1 MFDDTSDSQL
11 NPYPWYAEKRESTP
25 VNYNAETGMWS
36 VFSYQ
41 DVQRVLSEHATFSSN
56 YMGGGPLSES
66 LIGMDP
72 PRHRQLR
79 NIVTQA
85 FTPRTVAQLVPRIT
99 EIVNDLLGQA
109 IPRGKMDVI
118 DDLAYPLPITVI
130 AELLGVPAEDRALFR
145 RWSNAIVSTSAVVGL
160 DPETEMGEYF
170 LRMIKRRREEPK
182 DDLIS
187 ALLAAQIDDEHL
199 SITEVLGFCFL
210 LLVAGNETTTNLI
223 GNALLCL
230 DTYPEVWKQLHAEP
244 ALAPAVVEEVL
255 RYLSPVQSMFR
266 LTTSETTIGD
276 QIIPAHKMV
285 LAWIGSANR
294 DEQQFPDTDTFNI
307 RRTPNRHIAFG
318 HGIHFCLGAP
328 LARLETKIV
337 LEALLER
344 FSEIQRV
351 QNAPLQRTDSFFL
364 YGLKHIPIT
373 FTPN

>member
-1 MFDDTSDSQL
+1 MFSDTSDSQL
-11 NPYPWYAEKRESTP
+11 NPYPWYAEKRESAP
-25 VNYNAETGMWS
+25 VSYNAETGMWS
-36 VFSYQ
+36 VFDYQ

-99 EIVNDLLGQA
+99 EIVNDLLDQA
-109 IPRGKMDVI
+109 IPRGKMDVV

-130 AELLGVPAEDRALFR
+130 AELLGVPAEDRDLFR

-230 DTYPEVWKQLHAEP
+230 DSYPEARKQLRAEP

-276 QIIPAHKMV
+276 QVIPAHKMV

-294 DEQQFPDTDTFNI
+294 DEQQFPDADTFDI

-351 QNAPLQRTDSFFL
+351 QNVPLQRTDSFFL

>member
-1 MFDDTSDSQL
+1 
-11 NPYPWYAEKRESTP
+11 
-25 VNYNAETGMWS
+25 
-36 VFSYQ
+36 
-41 DVQRVLSEHATFSSN
+41 
-56 YMGGGPLSES
+56 
-66 LIGMDP
+66 
-72 PRHRQLR
+72 
-79 NIVTQA
+79 
-85 FTPRTVAQLVPRIT
+85 
-99 EIVNDLLGQA
+99 
-109 IPRGKMDVI
+109 MDVV

-130 AELLGVPAEDRALFR
+130 AELLGVPAEDRDLFR
-145 RWSNAIVSTSAVVGL
+145 RWSNAIVSTPAVVGL

-170 LRMIKRRREEPK
+170 LRMIKQRREEPK

-199 SITEVLGFCFL
+199 SVTEVLGFCFL

-230 DTYPEVWKQLHAEP
+230 DSYPEVWKQLRAEP
-244 ALAPAVVEEVL
+244 ALASAAVEEVL

-276 QIIPAHKMV
+276 QVIPAHKMV
-285 LAWIGSANR
+285 LAWIASANR
-294 DEQQFPDTDTFNI
+294 DEQQFPDAGTFDI

-328 LARLETKIV
+328 LARLETKIA

-351 QNAPLQRTDSFFL
+351 QNVPLQRTDSFFL

>member
-1 MFDDTSDSQL
+1 MFGDTSDSQL
-11 NPYPWYAEKRESTP
+11 NPYPWYAKKRESSP
-25 VNYNAETGMWS
+25 INYNAETGMWS
-36 VFSYQ
+36 VFSYR

-56 YMGGGPLSES
+56 YMGSGPLSES

-99 EIVNDLLGQA
+99 EIVNDLLDQA
-109 IPRGKMDVI
+109 IPRGKMDVV

-130 AELLGVPAEDRALFR
+130 AELLGVPAEDRDLFR

-230 DTYPEVWKQLHAEP
+230 DSYPEAWKQLRAEP

-276 QIIPAHKMV
+276 QVIPAHKMV
-285 LAWIGSANR
+285 LAWIASANR
-294 DEQQFPDTDTFNI
+294 DEQQFPDADTFDI

-351 QNAPLQRTDSFFL
+351 QNVPLQRTDSFFL
-364 YGLKHIPIT
+364 YGLKHVPIT

>member
-1 MFDDTSDSQL
+1 MFGDTNDSQL
-11 NPYPWYAEKRESTP
+11 NPYPWYEEKRESSP

-56 YMGGGPLSES
+56 YMGGGALSES

-85 FTPRTVAQLVPRIT
+85 FTPRTVARLVPRIT
-99 EIVNDLLGQA
+99 AIVNGLLDQA
-109 IPRGKMDVI
+109 IPRGKMDVV

-130 AELLGVPAEDRALFR
+130 AELLGVPSEDRNLFR

-199 SITEVLGFCFL
+199 SVTEVLGFCFL

-223 GNALLCL
+223 GNAMLCL
-230 DTYPEVWKQLHAEP
+230 DSYPQTWKQLRAEP
-244 ALAPAVVEEVL
+244 ALAPAAVEEVL

-276 QIIPAHKMV
+276 RVIPAHKMV
-285 LAWIGSANR
+285 LAWIASANR
-294 DEQQFPDTDTFNI
+294 DEQQFPDADTFDI

-351 QNAPLQRTDSFFL
+351 QNVPLQRTDSFFL

>member
-1 MFDDTSDSQL
+1 
-11 NPYPWYAEKRESTP
+11 
-25 VNYNAETGMWS
+25 
-36 VFSYQ
+36 
-41 DVQRVLSEHATFSSN
+41 
-56 YMGGGPLSES
+56 
-66 LIGMDP
+66 
-72 PRHRQLR
+72 
-79 NIVTQA
+79 
-85 FTPRTVAQLVPRIT
+85 
-99 EIVNDLLGQA
+99 
-109 IPRGKMDVI
+109 
-118 DDLAYPLPITVI
+118 
-130 AELLGVPAEDRALFR
+130 
-145 RWSNAIVSTSAVVGL
+145 
-160 DPETEMGEYF
+160 
-170 LRMIKRRREEPK
+170 REEPK

-199 SITEVLGFCFL
+199 SVTEVLGFCFL

-223 GNALLCL
+223 GNAMLCL
-230 DTYPEVWKQLHAEP
+230 DSYPQTWKQLRAEP
-244 ALAPAVVEEVL
+244 ALAPAAVEEVL

-276 QIIPAHKMV
+276 RVIPAHKMV
-285 LAWIGSANR
+285 LAWIASANR
-294 DEQQFPDTDTFNI
+294 DEQQFPDADTFDI

-351 QNAPLQRTDSFFL
+351 QNVPLQRTDSFFL

>member
-1 MFDDTSDSQL
+1 MFGDTSDSQL
-11 NPYPWYAEKRESTP
+11 NPYPWYAEKRESAP
-25 VNYNAETGMWS
+25 VSYNSETGMWS
-36 VFSYQ
+36 VFDYQ

-99 EIVNDLLGQA
+99 EIVNNLLDQA
-109 IPRGKMDVI
+109 IPRGKMDVV

-130 AELLGVPAEDRALFR
+130 AELLGVPTEDRDLFR

-187 ALLAAQIDDEHL
+187 ALLAAQINDEHL

-230 DTYPEVWKQLHAEP
+230 DSYAEAWKQLRAEP

-266 LTTSETTIGD
+266 LTTSETTIGE
-276 QIIPAHKMV
+276 QVIPAHKMV

-294 DEQQFPDTDTFNI
+294 DEQQFPDADTFDI

-351 QNAPLQRTDSFFL
+351 QNVPLQRTDSFFL
-364 YGLKHIPIT
+364 YGLRHIPVT
-373 FTPN
+373 FKPN

>member
-79 NIVTQA
+79 NIVTQS

-294 DEQQFPDTDTFNI
+294 DEQQFPDADTFDI

>member
-1 MFDDTSDSQL
+1 
-11 NPYPWYAEKRESTP
+11 
-25 VNYNAETGMWS
+25 
-36 VFSYQ
+36 
-41 DVQRVLSEHATFSSN
+41 
-56 YMGGGPLSES
+56 
-66 LIGMDP
+66 MDP

-294 DEQQFPDTDTFNI
+294 DEQQFPDADTFNI
-307 RRTPNRHIAFG
+307 RRTPY
-318 HGIHFCLGAP
+318 CLWSWHPLLPGRSAGASGNEDCP
-328 LARLETKIV
+328 GGTA
-337 LEALLER
+337 
-344 FSEIQRV
+344 
-351 QNAPLQRTDSFFL
+351 
-364 YGLKHIPIT
+364 
-373 FTPN
+373 

>member
-294 DEQQFPDTDTFNI
+294 DEQQFPDADTFNI